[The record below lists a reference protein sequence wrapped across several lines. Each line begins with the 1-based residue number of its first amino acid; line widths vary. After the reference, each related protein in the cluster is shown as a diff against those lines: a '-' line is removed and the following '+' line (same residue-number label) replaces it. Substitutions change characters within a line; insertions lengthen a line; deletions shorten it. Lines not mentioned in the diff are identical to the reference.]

1 MLGVG
6 WKTVDSLWTSNTR
19 ALCGGGG
26 DGGEVE
32 LWGGKKPFNK
42 KKNWLLLFTFSLE
55 HLHFTYIR
63 KYR

>member
-42 KKNWLLLFTFSLE
+42 KKKLVIAFYLFTGTLAFYL
-55 HLHFTYIR
+55 YQ
-63 KYR
+63 KV